1 MKITLITVGTLKE
14 DYLRRAME
22 EYVRRIGALATWE
35 EINLKEEK
43 LKDES
48 PASVKAAL
56 RAEGERILAVLPK
69 DAMAVALCVEGK
81 QYSSEEL
88 AALVGR
94 AEDEKGKLCLVIGS
108 SWGLAE
114 EVKAACHV
122 LFNKKVSRGKGVIE
136 ACHECGFYDYSSFY
150 RLYKK
155 RFGKA
160 PTE

>member
-48 PASVKAAL
+48 PSSVKAAL

-69 DAMAVALCVEGK
+69 DATAVALCVEGK

-94 AEDEKGKLCLVIGS
+94 AEDEKGKLCLVFGS

-122 LFNKKVSRGKGVIE
+122 RLSVSKMTFPHQLMRVILGEAVYRSLTILKGKKYHK
-136 ACHECGFYDYSSFY
+136 
-150 RLYKK
+150 
-155 RFGKA
+155 
-160 PTE
+160 

>member
-35 EINLKEEK
+35 ELNLKEEK

-48 PASVKAAL
+48 PSSVKAAL

-69 DAMAVALCVEGK
+69 DATAVALCVEGK

-122 LFNKKVSRGKGVIE
+122 RLSVSKMTFPHQLMRVILGEVVYRSLTILKGKKYHK
-136 ACHECGFYDYSSFY
+136 
-150 RLYKK
+150 
-155 RFGKA
+155 
-160 PTE
+160 

>member
-22 EYVRRIGALATWE
+22 EYVRRIGAYATWE

-48 PASVKAAL
+48 PSSVESAL
-56 RAEGERILAVLPK
+56 KAEGERIVAAIPK
-69 DAMAVALCVEGK
+69 DALAIALCVEGK

-88 AALVGR
+88 AALLGR
-94 AEDEKGKLCLVIGS
+94 GADEKGKICLVIGS

-114 EVKAACHV
+114 EVKRACQVRLSVSKMTFPHQLMRV
-122 LFNKKVSRGKGVIE
+122 ILGEALYRSLTILKGKKYHK
-136 ACHECGFYDYSSFY
+136 
-150 RLYKK
+150 
-155 RFGKA
+155 
-160 PTE
+160 

>member
-22 EYVRRIGALATWE
+22 EYVRRIGAYATWE

-48 PASVKAAL
+48 PASVDTAL
-56 RAEGERILAVLPK
+56 KAEGERIVAAIPK
-69 DAMAVALCVEGK
+69 DALAIALCVEGK

-88 AALVGR
+88 AALLGR
-94 AEDEKGKLCLVIGS
+94 GADEKGKVCLVIGS

-114 EVKAACHV
+114 EVKRACQVRLSVSKMTFPHQLMRV
-122 LFNKKVSRGKGVIE
+122 ILGEAIYRSLTILKGKKYHK
-136 ACHECGFYDYSSFY
+136 
-150 RLYKK
+150 
-155 RFGKA
+155 
-160 PTE
+160 

>member
-122 LFNKKVSRGKGVIE
+122 RLSVSKMTFPHQLMRVILGEAVYRSLTIPKGKKYHK
-136 ACHECGFYDYSSFY
+136 
-150 RLYKK
+150 
-155 RFGKA
+155 
-160 PTE
+160 

>member
-122 LFNKKVSRGKGVIE
+122 RLSVSKMTFPHQLMRVILGEVVYRSLTILKGKKYHK
-136 ACHECGFYDYSSFY
+136 
-150 RLYKK
+150 
-155 RFGKA
+155 
-160 PTE
+160 

>member
-22 EYVRRIGALATWE
+22 EYVRRIGALATRE

-48 PASVKAAL
+48 PSSVKAAL

-69 DAMAVALCVEGK
+69 DATAVALCVEGK

-122 LFNKKVSRGKGVIE
+122 RLSVSKMTFPHQLMRVILGEAVYRALTILKGKKYHK
-136 ACHECGFYDYSSFY
+136 
-150 RLYKK
+150 
-155 RFGKA
+155 
-160 PTE
+160 

>member
-48 PASVKAAL
+48 PSSVKAAL

-69 DAMAVALCVEGK
+69 DATTVALCVEGK

-122 LFNKKVSRGKGVIE
+122 RLSVSKMTFPHQLMRVILGEAVYRALTILKGKKYHK
-136 ACHECGFYDYSSFY
+136 
-150 RLYKK
+150 
-155 RFGKA
+155 
-160 PTE
+160 

>member
-122 LFNKKVSRGKGVIE
+122 RLSVSKMTFPHQLMRVILGEAVYRSLTILKGKKYHK
-136 ACHECGFYDYSSFY
+136 
-150 RLYKK
+150 
-155 RFGKA
+155 
-160 PTE
+160 